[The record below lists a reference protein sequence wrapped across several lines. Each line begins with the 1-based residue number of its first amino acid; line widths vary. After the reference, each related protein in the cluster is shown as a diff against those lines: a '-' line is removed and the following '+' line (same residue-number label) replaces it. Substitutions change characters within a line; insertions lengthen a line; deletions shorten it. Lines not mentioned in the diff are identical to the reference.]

1 MLLVFFVA
9 GRQALLQHFADSVL
23 VPHYRKVAAYITS
36 LPGVRSL
43 PSKDQ
48 HNLLK
53 CKYIFTKLREGDVF
67 SHVYLQFF
75 LSTGVRGSACDHY
88 LWCSWSVTAHMGP
101 PLPHPYRYMGTL
113 PQTCSNLVTLGQPPP
128 PDLFKPVHYVDNISV
143 GKWAVCIWL
152 KFLFLGGID
161 PPPSGLAIDPT
172 RISDFMS
179 FIFKCQMLSLKI

>member
-75 LSTGVRGSACDHY
+75 LSTGVRGLHVTTTCDA
-88 LWCSWSVTAHMGP
+88 LGQSQLTWDP
-101 PLPHPYRYMGTL
+101 PCPTPTNMGTL
-113 PQTCSNLVTLGQPPP
+113 PQTCSNLVTLGQPPLP
-128 PDLFKPVHYVDNISV
+128 TCSNLF
-143 GKWAVCIWL
+143 
-152 KFLFLGGID
+152 
-161 PPPSGLAIDPT
+161 T
-172 RISDFMS
+172 M
-179 FIFKCQMLSLKI
+179 